1 MFQPSFK
8 LESKSRIGSKVK
20 KKFHAPQT
28 PCSRLINDSRVSA
41 ETKAFLLKEL
51 QDKDPVQ
58 LLHEIRNT
66 QAALV
71 ALSRS
76 DEVSVEQK
84 KSLDDFLSEL
94 PRLWEQGESRPTH
107 QPKPTRVRDYRT
119 RLDPFEGDWTTIL
132 EWLQKEPDVAA
143 SSLLE
148 RLRDTRPEKYA
159 DDKTLRTLQRRIG
172 QWRCIMAKQLVVGT
186 T

>member
-1 MFQPSFK
+1 MRFK
-8 LESKSRIGSKVK
+8 
-20 KKFHAPQT
+20 
-28 PCSRLINDSRVSA
+28 
-41 ETKAFLLKEL
+41 
-51 QDKDPVQ
+51 
-58 LLHEIRNT
+58 T

-71 ALSRS
+71 ALSS
-76 DEVSVEQK
+76 NDEVSTEQK
-84 KSLDDFLSEL
+84 NSLDDFLSKL

-107 QPKPTRVRDYRT
+107 QPKPTRVREYRT
-119 RLDPFEGDWTTIL
+119 PLDPFEGDWTTIL

-148 RLRDTRPEKYA
+148 RLQAAKPEKYA

-172 QWRCIMAKQLVVGT
+172 QWRYIMAKQLVVGT